1 MNRRTAIATVA
12 GVGLTG
18 GSALVLGGAGPFG
31 DGDGLPVRVGGV
43 DAPGS
48 DAGRLR
54 VPRSDRPTLVDC
66 FATWCAPCDR
76 QMETL
81 TALYPEYEGRI
92 AFASVTNER
101 IGGGLSEGDIADWW
115 ARRDGDWSV
124 GVDPESAVMS
134 AIGADGLPYLAL
146 TDADGVVRW
155 RHSGVASAERLR
167 SAFEAVLSG

>member
-1 MNRRTAIATVA
+1 MNRRTAIAAIA
-12 GVGLTG
+12 GAGLTG
-18 GSALVLGGAGPFG
+18 GSAFVLGSAGPFG
-31 DGDGLPVRVGGV
+31 GGDALPVRIDGI

-81 TALYPEYEGRI
+81 TALYPEYESRI
-92 AFASVTNER
+92 DFVSVTNER
-101 IGGGLSEGDIADWW
+101 VGGGFSRADIADWW

-134 AIGADGLPYLAL
+134 AIDADGLPYLAL
-146 TDADGVVRW
+146 TDADGAVRW
-155 RHSGVASAERLR
+155 RHSGVASDERLR
-167 SAFEAVLSG
+167 AAFEAVLEG